1 MDLKRRLLILILIV
15 SAAQIF
21 SQVTDEFSYA
31 NSKIETDQM
40 FEIFSDY
47 ADRYL
52 EILQQERTY
61 PLLEV
66 AWRHLINEQN
76 PKKRKVLL
84 ADFNKRFGIEIKNA
98 IRQSGI
104 TSSAAM
110 SVCAGSTEYEYN
122 TLYNRVVPTPL
133 NSTCKTIGSEVIL
146 QMEFE
151 RENGP
156 AEVNG
161 CARFDG
167 GYSAVKQFATARVE
181 KRHPDFQV
189 PAIRARNRLMARV
202 KVFSMAGLGPLNVM
216 AVLLRY

>member
-1 MDLKRRLLILILIV
+1 MKRRLLILILIV

-110 SVCAGSTEYEYN
+110 SGMSVNRINTEVDIQSEYN
-122 TLYNRVVPTPL
+122 TLVYKSEIDGLSPVAPL

-167 GYSAVKQFATARVE
+167 GYSAVNSLPPHNVE
-181 KRHPDFQV
+181 SSIICDISIFRY
-189 PAIRARNRLMARV
+189 
-202 KVFSMAGLGPLNVM
+202 
-216 AVLLRY
+216 LR